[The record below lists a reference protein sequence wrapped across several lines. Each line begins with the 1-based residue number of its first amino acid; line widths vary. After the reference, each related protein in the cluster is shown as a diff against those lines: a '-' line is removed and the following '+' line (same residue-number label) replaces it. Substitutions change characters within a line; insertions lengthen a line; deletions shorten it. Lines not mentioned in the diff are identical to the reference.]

1 MKRGFRIFS
10 KFQSRKSRKNRPVR
24 KMCRVESLE
33 SRNLLSAVP
42 FTAPDYASMA
52 DQYASDAFAHAM
64 ESVNEAVQGL
74 DCDHLDTVK
83 SIVSEVTQGVSE
95 IVDKA
100 INRAS
105 ASEIRASADE
115 MVDSILAHIFNKNE
129 DSSPETDEETKTPAE
144 NEEDK
149 IPESGEE
156 TKDSEITADDDL
168 EDSLL
173 DEISGDI
180 VDYTN
185 SWNDENQGETG
196 DENQGETGDEN
207 QGETSD
213 ENQGETGDENQGE
226 TGDENQGETG
236 DENQGETGDEN
247 QGETGDENQGE
258 TGDENQG
265 ETGDEN
271 QGETGDENQG
281 ETGDENQGETGD
293 ENQGETGDENEE
305 EVSALKIESFFSG
318 VKVSWEDAE
327 GTTDQIRYR
336 ETGTDRWIKI
346 NLPGWMKSFP
356 IFGKVGATYEVEV
369 VLDTAEGQQV
379 LSTNASFLE
388 MPILTLDRSTLNSDS
403 FGIQVKNYST
413 HLSRAANEMSV
424 TLNDETVNIPLKE
437 QKGTA
442 ELSNGVKVEF
452 ENGNL
457 RFSGLEE
464 KTRYTVRVSFSN
476 GLTSSIV
483 PGTLTVVTAKASSVQ
498 ETPEN
503 IQLSTPSITAV
514 FSSKRGSATVMWLE
528 KANVSNY
535 ELAYRE
541 SGTEEWTTV
550 SAASDKYVTQHTISG
565 LESGVKYEF
574 RLRAVSADLSS
585 GWSGIKTLYRV
596 L

>member
-207 QGETSD
+207 QGETS
-213 ENQGETGDENQGE
+213 
-226 TGDENQGETG
+226 
-236 DENQGETGDEN
+236 DEN

>member
-115 MVDSILAHIFNKNE
+115 MGDSILAHIFNKNE

-207 QGETSD
+207 QGETS
-213 ENQGETGDENQGE
+213 
-226 TGDENQGETG
+226 
-236 DENQGETGDEN
+236 
-247 QGETGDENQGE
+247 
-258 TGDENQG
+258 
-265 ETGDEN
+265 
-271 QGETGDENQG
+271 
-281 ETGDENQGETGD
+281 DENQGETGD

>member
-129 DSSPETDEETKTPAE
+129 DFSPETDEETKTPAE

-185 SWNDENQGETG
+185 SWN
-196 DENQGETGDEN
+196 
-207 QGETSD
+207 
-213 ENQGETGDENQGE
+213 
-226 TGDENQGETG
+226 
-236 DENQGETGDEN
+236 DEN

-327 GTTDQIRYR
+327 GATDQIRYR

-528 KANVSNY
+528 NANVSNY

>member
-1 MKRGFRIFS
+1 M
-10 KFQSRKSRKNRPVR
+10 
-24 KMCRVESLE
+24 
-33 SRNLLSAVP
+33 
-42 FTAPDYASMA
+42 
-52 DQYASDAFAHAM
+52 
-64 ESVNEAVQGL
+64 
-74 DCDHLDTVK
+74 
-83 SIVSEVTQGVSE
+83 
-95 IVDKA
+95 
-100 INRAS
+100 
-105 ASEIRASADE
+105 
-115 MVDSILAHIFNKNE
+115 
-129 DSSPETDEETKTPAE
+129 
-144 NEEDK
+144 
-149 IPESGEE
+149 
-156 TKDSEITADDDL
+156 
-168 EDSLL
+168 
-173 DEISGDI
+173 
-180 VDYTN
+180 
-185 SWNDENQGETG
+185 
-196 DENQGETGDEN
+196 
-207 QGETSD
+207 
-213 ENQGETGDENQGE
+213 
-226 TGDENQGETG
+226 
-236 DENQGETGDEN
+236 
-247 QGETGDENQGE
+247 
-258 TGDENQG
+258 
-265 ETGDEN
+265 
-271 QGETGDENQG
+271 
-281 ETGDENQGETGD
+281 
-293 ENQGETGDENEE
+293 
-305 EVSALKIESFFSG
+305 
-318 VKVSWEDAE
+318 KVSWEDAE